1 MTAPV
6 TPYLALLL
14 YRVAVAAPRVN
25 DERDPMSLRVGVIGA
40 GNMGADHVRTLHRFV
55 SGASVEAVADVD
67 LTRAQQALASIGG
80 GGWTTADPLALITD
94 PRVDAVVIASN
105 DATHAEFVLA
115 AVRAGKPVLSE
126 KPVAPTLD
134 EALVLRQAVGQ
145 QAALVTLGFMR
156 RFDPGYARLKAAID
170 GRTVGRPLLLH
181 CVSRGVSSA
190 PGTTTESGISNS
202 LVHELDVVPWLLDAP
217 VVQVSWH
224 APARTAASDPDL
236 QDPQLVL
243 LRTADGVLSSCETFL
258 NAGYGYDIRCEVVG
272 EAGAISLAE
281 PGRVVIDGPGGR
293 SLEYGADWRPRF
305 ADAYRLQ
312 FQAWVDGLVVG
323 TAGPSTVLASLADGV
338 RAAGVAAAVVASL
351 HSGGRPMDV
360 EAP

>member
-1 MTAPV
+1 
-6 TPYLALLL
+6 
-14 YRVAVAAPRVN
+14 
-25 DERDPMSLRVGVIGA
+25 MSLRVGVVGA

-67 LTRAQQALASIGG
+67 QTRAQEALASIGG
-80 GGWTTADPLALITD
+80 GGWSTTDPLALISD
-94 PRVDAVVIASN
+94 PRVDAVVVASN
-105 DATHAEFVLA
+105 DATHAPLILA
-115 AVRAGKPVLSE
+115 SVQAGKPVLSE
-126 KPVAPTLD
+126 KPLAPTLD
-134 EALVLRQAVGQ
+134 EALILQQAVGLE
-145 QAALVTLGFMR
+145 AGLVSLGFMR
-156 RFDPGYARLKAAID
+156 RFDPGYARLRAAID

-181 CVSRGVSSA
+181 CISRGVSSA
-190 PGTTTESGISNS
+190 PGTTTESSISNS
-202 LVHELDVVPWLLDAP
+202 LVHELDVVPWLLGSP

-224 APARTAASDPDL
+224 APVRTGACDSGL

-243 LRTADGVLSSCETFL
+243 LRTADGVLTSCETFL

-312 FQAWVDGLVVG
+312 FQAWVDGLDPG
-323 TAGPSTVLASLADGV
+323 TSAPSAVLASLADGV
-338 RAAGVAAAVVASL
+338 RAAAVAAAVVASMN
-351 HSGGRPMDV
+351 SGGRPTDV